1 MSSTN
6 SNSSA
11 KTTAETRDDD
21 GINNANPF
29 NRRVIEEFRANE
41 GRVGGPFEGAS
52 LLLLTTRGAKSGLP
66 RTTPAVYL
74 PDPPAAATDAADAT
88 HGRLIV
94 FASNGGSEKAPGW
107 YHNLVKDPSV
117 VVEVGGDR
125 YAALATPVDAS
136 EHDELW
142 RRQIERDPNFAEFR
156 DRAPRTIPVIA
167 LTRAGHTSG

>member
-6 SNSSA
+6 S
-11 KTTAETRDDD
+11 TAGTRGDDRINDD
-21 GINNANPF
+21 GVDNASPF
-29 NRRVIEEFRANE
+29 NRRVIEEFRAN
-41 GRVGGPFEGAS
+41 GGQVGGPFEGAS

-74 PDPPAAATDAADAT
+74 PDPPAAAPDPAR
-88 HGRLIV
+88 GRLIV

-117 VVEVGGDR
+117 VVEVGGER
-125 YAALATPVDAS
+125 YEALATPVDAG

-156 DRAPRTIPVIA
+156 ERAPRTIPVIA

>member
-6 SNSSA
+6 SSISTSTA
-11 KTTAETRDDD
+11 AETRDD
-21 GINNANPF
+21 GVNNANPF

-52 LLLLTTRGAKSGLP
+52 LLLLTTHGAKSGLP

-74 PDPPAAATDAADAT
+74 PDPPAEAPDPA

-125 YAALATPVDAS
+125 YEALATPVDVS

>member
-1 MSSTN
+1 MSSASGTVGAGAVD
-6 SNSSA
+6 SHA
-11 KTTAETRDDD
+11 VDIDD
-21 GINNANPF
+21 GVNNANPF
-29 NRRVIEEFRANE
+29 NRRVIEEFRANG

-74 PDPPAAATDAADAT
+74 PDPRPDS
-88 HGRLIV
+88 GRLVV

-107 YHNLVKDPSV
+107 YHNLLRDPAV
-117 VVEVGGDR
+117 VVEVGTER
-125 YAALATPVDAS
+125 YEARATPVDPR

-167 LTRAGHTSG
+167 LTRTDQSVASSG